1 MVTETRKFL
10 EQQFAKLRA
19 QREAE
24 EADTSTDN
32 DSLGEDD
39 DDTAYDAAEEATS
52 EKNDGLYSGKREA
65 SPSREQGKT
74 SSGLSSG
81 EKQGGDAFSPD
92 PYLQAPRSFRPEF
105 AEAFKALPG
114 EMRKYLHERE
124 GEAAKSFSRLS
135 AELQN
140 RRWVD
145 EAFSTRRERM
155 SRHGINS
162 SRDWIAVM
170 AGVDDALERNP
181 RETLQALARCYGVS
195 LDGGAPSG
203 MPDKVYF
210 DLQNQISS
218 LENSLS
224 MYQNKVFQ
232 QADAQACSQLESF
245 RSEKSEAGSLKHPYF
260 DEVRLLMADL
270 IERRMAN
277 SYEDAYEQAV
287 WLNGTVRSQLL
298 QNQAEAL
305 LRAKTEEAQRA
316 KQAGFSAKGKP
327 AEVSE
332 EHLTTRQFLE
342 KYFSDL

>member
-19 QREAE
+19 EREAE
-24 EADTSTDN
+24 GTDTSTDN
-32 DSLGEDD
+32 GSIEENN
-39 DDTAYDAAEEATS
+39 DTACGAT
-52 EKNDGLYSGKREA
+52 DGVPSQTEGKLYSEKREA
-65 SPSREQGKT
+65 PLSR
-74 SSGLSSG
+74 
-81 EKQGGDAFSPD
+81 KQGRISSDTVGGEEEHGDMLGAD
-92 PYLQAPRSFRPEF
+92 PYLQAPRSYRPEF

-114 EMRKYLHERE
+114 GMRKYLHERE

-140 RRWVD
+140 HRWVD
-145 EAFSTRRERM
+145 EAFNARRERI
-155 SRHGINS
+155 SRHGIRS

-181 RETLQALARCYGVS
+181 KETLDALARCYGVD
-195 LDGGAPSG
+195 LGGNQSG
-203 MPDKVYF
+203 VPERLYF
-210 DLQNQISS
+210 DLQNQISN

-224 MYQNKVFQ
+224 MYQSRVFQ

-245 RSEKSEAGSLKHPYF
+245 RSEKSETGSLKHPFF
-260 DEVRLLMADL
+260 DEVRPLMAGL
-270 IERRMAN
+270 IAGKMAD
-277 SYEDAYEQAV
+277 SYEEAYERAV
-287 WLNGTVRSQLL
+287 WLDGTVRSQLI

-332 EHLTTRQFLE
+332 EQLTTRQFLE